1 MVRLSDLSQAE
12 AEHLSALDCP
22 QFADSPFAEAPELK
36 DARVTLITSAG
47 LSRRDDDAFRPGATD
62 YRVIPGDIASGDL
75 VMSHVST
82 NYDRTGFAQDLNVVF
97 PIDRLREMENDKTIG
112 SAADFHYSFMGATEP
127 EALEKSA
134 RQLSGL
140 LKEDKVNVVFF
151 TPV

>member
-1 MVRLSDLSQAE
+1 MVRLSDLSQSE
-12 AEHLSALDCP
+12 AEHLLALDCP
-22 QFADSPFAEAPELK
+22 QFADSPFADGPELK
-36 DARVTLITSAG
+36 NARVALITSAG
-47 LSRRDDDAFRPGATD
+47 LSRRDDATFRPGATD

-112 SAADFHYSFMGATEP
+112 SAAGFHYSFMGATEP